1 VPIVAGEIPT
11 SNMLWFRPHRPNRFY
26 RCRDFSFYRNHTA
39 NLQQHP
45 TISLS
50 LPPKFHRILTKFI
63 ESNHTITIETQFL
76 SIIATVKTPFNRYLY
91 IGFLVLG
98 IYQATANKD
107 YLQAAS
113 QTGIALAFD
122 PFNPEQTWNDRPTWQ
137 KATLI
142 IHLALVAALFGLAIG
157 INDK

>member
-1 VPIVAGEIPT
+1 MLPNGKSFST
-11 SNMLWFRPHRPNRFY
+11 SNHA
-26 RCRDFSFYRNHTA
+26 A
-39 NLQQHP
+39 NLGQRKP
-45 TISLS
+45 ISFA
-50 LPPKFHRILTKFI
+50 LPPKFHRIFTKFI
-63 ESNHTITIETQFL
+63 ESNHTITIKTHFL
-76 SIIATVKTPFNRYLY
+76 SIIATMKTPFYKYLY

-98 IYQATANKD
+98 IYQATVNKD

-113 QTGIALAFD
+113 QLGIALAFD